1 MRFRFLLA
9 LAAALV
15 GQSVLR
21 AEHARIDLT
30 VERVQPT
37 TPGEQS
43 QARAS
48 VDVDPPVG
56 GLQERPL
63 LKVKAGEP
71 LVMQF
76 FFTNTYPHGTIKD
89 ARVHYFV
96 VRETKVRQKAVPDL
110 KEGVVTQGSFTLN
123 FKPKARVG
131 ARVTFKLPKSGVYL
145 LRVQSEN
152 TQSDHEH
159 FSAIDLQAE

>member
-1 MRFRFLLA
+1 MRLRFVFA
-9 LAAALV
+9 VAAVIL

-30 VERVQPT
+30 LERVNPVA
-37 TPGEQS
+37 PGEVAM
-43 QARAS
+43 ARAS

-56 GLQERPL
+56 GLQPRPL

-71 LVMQF
+71 LVLQF
-76 FFTNTYPHGTIKD
+76 FFTNTYPHGTIKE

-96 VRETKVRQKAVPDL
+96 VREAKARQKPVPDL
-110 KEGVVTQGSFTLN
+110 KEGVLTQGSFTLN

-131 ARVTFKLPKSGVYL
+131 ARVTFKLPKPGVYL

-159 FSAIDLQAE
+159 FSAIDVQAE